1 MNTLDSI
8 CKRKSGRR
16 LELMEYVAEAH
27 VFISDKRLPFVGA
40 PKKKET
46 TEFQTNNEVEVVK
59 KTTCLEFVW

>member
-40 PKKKET
+40 PKKKRNHRVSN
-46 TEFQTNNEVEVVK
+46 Q
-59 KTTCLEFVW
+59 

>member
-8 CKRKSGRR
+8 RKRKSGRR

-40 PKKKET
+40 PKKRKPPS
-46 TEFQTNNEVEVVK
+46 FK
-59 KTTCLEFVW
+59 PIMKWKW